1 MADSDASPSASLAD
15 FSVPEGASPLTV
27 KPENRP
33 AGPLPARFFPL
44 GEINDGYTV
53 PEHLLNPAEL
63 AKIEPPKSVR
73 TFRDRLGDDL
83 SGAERQKYVQFRDI
97 VTEHGWDKEAGI
109 DEWTTLRFLIARQF
123 DLKKATKMLEAH
135 VKWREEYKPE
145 ERVCPGCKEDKN
157 NHMMHFCGWDK
168 LYRPV
173 LYLSY
178 AHAGERQNPD
188 WAVAHNVMTFRQALS
203 EMPEGVEQWVAVTDF
218 VSYSHW
224 RDGRSSVG
232 KVVIDIMQAHYPER
246 LGMQILVD
254 PPTAFWLLWKCLTP
268 FIDAKTKSK
277 VQFMYTTQE
286 PNIHTEFPKI
296 FPPSVAE
303 WLIRSYEKN
312 KEDFAA
318 KQGKK

>member
-1 MADSDASPSASLAD
+1 MADTSDASPSVSQAE
-15 FSVPEGASPLTV
+15 FSVPEGATAPAAAAAASP
-27 KPENRP
+27 
-33 AGPLPARFFPL
+33 ALPDRFFPL
-44 GEINDGYTV
+44 GTINDGYTV
-53 PEHLLNPAEL
+53 PKHFTDPQEL
-63 AKIEPPKSVR
+63 AKIAPPKSVR
-73 TFRDRLGDDL
+73 KFTDRLGDDL
-83 SGAERQKYVQFRDI
+83 TGQERQIYVKFRDI
-97 VTEHGWDKEAGI
+97 VTENGWHTEGI
-109 DEWTTLRFLIARQF
+109 DEWATLRFLIARQF

-135 VKWREEYKPE
+135 VKWRAEYKPE
-145 ERVCPGCKEDKN
+145 EAVCPGCKEDRN
-157 NHMMHFCGWDK
+157 AHMMHFSGWDK

-178 AHAGERQNPD
+178 AHAGERTNAD
-188 WAVAHNVMTFRQALS
+188 HAVAHNVMTFRQAIA

-232 KVVIDIMQAHYPER
+232 KVVIDIMQNHYPER

-268 FIDAKTKSK
+268 FIDAKTKAK
-277 VQFMYTTQE
+277 VQFMYTNQE
-286 PNIHTEFPKI
+286 PNIHTEFPKL

-303 WLIRSYEKN
+303 WLISSYVKN

-318 KQGKK
+318 KAGKA